1 MVVNSFEKLSGK
13 YSRKCAPD
21 ERADRAI
28 RKGGGAMSVIGRM
41 DKQVEEVL
49 IEPIARRHE
58 QAARER
64 EREKRAKQEEA
75 SQRATEEDE
84 PRGAE

>member
-1 MVVNSFEKLSGK
+1 
-13 YSRKCAPD
+13 
-21 ERADRAI
+21 
-28 RKGGGAMSVIGRM
+28 MSVIGRM

-64 EREKRAKQEEA
+64 ERERERQAKQEEA
-75 SQRATEEDE
+75 SQRATKEDE

>member
-1 MVVNSFEKLSGK
+1 
-13 YSRKCAPD
+13 
-21 ERADRAI
+21 
-28 RKGGGAMSVIGRM
+28 MSVIGRM

-64 EREKRAKQEEA
+64 ERERRAKQEEA
-75 SQRATEEDE
+75 SQRATEEDKG
-84 PRGAE
+84 RTSD